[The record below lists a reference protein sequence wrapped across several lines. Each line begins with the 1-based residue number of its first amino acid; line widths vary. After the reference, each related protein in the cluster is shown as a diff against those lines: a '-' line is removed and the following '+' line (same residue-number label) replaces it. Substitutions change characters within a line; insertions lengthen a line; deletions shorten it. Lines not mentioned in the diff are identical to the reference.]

1 MRKLALALVFLV
13 ASTAFGDGLVE
24 KFERTV
30 NVQPGSLVEVD
41 NVNGKVRVSAW
52 DQPQVRIH
60 AVKKVHDSD
69 DKEIMRQLRVDIRQS
84 GSTLEIETISPKH
97 NNDMGILD
105 FFFGNHVNTSVDYD
119 ITVPRAINLSV
130 ETVNGSIVASDL
142 TGEIEVETTNGKVE
156 VSRCS
161 GTVDASTTNG
171 AISVELLQVKSGRGM
186 RFETTNGRINLT
198 VPATLA
204 ANIDAST
211 TNGKISTEIPI
222 TTQRFSRRSL
232 RGTLNGGGTDI
243 VLRTTNGG
251 IEIRSTGSTQAS
263 K

>member
-1 MRKLALALVFLV
+1 MRKLSLALMFVIS
-13 ASTAFGDGLVE
+13 AAAFGDALVE
-24 KFERTV
+24 TFDRTV
-30 NVQPGSLVEVD
+30 DVRPGSRVEID

-69 DKEIMRQLRVDIRQS
+69 DREIMRQLRIDVRQE
-84 GSTLEIETISPKH
+84 GSTLEIETAHPRRK
-97 NNDMGILD
+97 DDVGFLD
-105 FFFGNHVNTSVDYD
+105 FLFGNHVNTSVDYEV
-119 ITVPRAINLSV
+119 TVPRTIDLSV
-130 ETVNGSIVASDL
+130 ETVNGSIVASDVS
-142 TGEIEVETTNGKVE
+142 GEIEVETTNGKIDVA
-156 VSRCS
+156 RCS
-161 GTVDASTTNG
+161 GTVDAETTNG
-171 AISVELLQVKSGRGM
+171 SISVELMQVRAGRGM

-198 VPATLA
+198 LPPNIA

-211 TNGKISTEIPI
+211 TNGKIATEIPI

-251 IEIRSTGSTQAS
+251 IEIRSALAQ
-263 K
+263 

>member
-1 MRKLALALVFLV
+1 MRKLVLALVFLV
-13 ASTAFGDGLVE
+13 ASAASGDGLVE
-24 KFERTV
+24 KFERTLS
-30 NVQPGSLVEVD
+30 VQPGSTVEVD
-41 NVNGKVRVSAW
+41 NVNGKVRISAW

-60 AVKKVHDSD
+60 AVKKVHDSE
-69 DKEIMRQLRVDIRQS
+69 DKEIMRQLRIEVRQS
-84 GSTLEIETISPKH
+84 GSTLEVETISPKQH
-97 NNDMGILD
+97 DMGVLD
-105 FFFGNHVNTSVDYD
+105 LIFGNHVNTSVDYD
-119 ITVPRAINLSV
+119 ITVPRAINLRV
-130 ETVNGSIVASDL
+130 QTVNGSIVASDL
-142 TGEIEVETTNGKVE
+142 SGQIDVETTNGKIDVA
-156 VSRCS
+156 RCS
-161 GTVDASTTNG
+161 GTVDAETTNG
-171 AISVELLQVKSGRGM
+171 GISVELLQVKSGRGM

-232 RGTLNGGGTDI
+232 RGTLNGGGADI

-251 IEIRSTGSTQAS
+251 IEIRSTEPSAAS